1 MDCDATGEIYDNYS
15 PSHSAT
21 QEVFL
26 DGR

>member
-1 MDCDATGEIYDNYS
+1 MYDNYS